1 MSPTE
6 AEQFALGVAYN
17 GATAEIGGKTA
28 YKWSNKLAAQNDAR
42 QRAFFD
48 YSFNK
53 QAEYSSPSAVRARNL
68 AAGINPYATSLSPS
82 AGNPT
87 GATASNGTPTIG
99 SSGQP
104 LPSGSLATAHSQSLL
119 NEAEASS
126 ISSRNLGRESYA
138 QQFAAELE
146 GLKLSNEGQM
156 FTNDMLSVDSQFR
169 DVFNNQRV
177 AINDATVN
185 NLTASAQQSL
195 SSAVKFYQ
203 EAASQPYLRA
213 RLSQEIEN
221 LVVQNALARATIAA
235 TNAETRVR
243 IREAALLWQE
253 TRNMESFGKELELRG
268 LIADYKQKW
277 VPGLARG
284 EAEQIGYGGRISKE
298 EWIRLSNT
306 NAIDFSDYGVAVN
319 YADRTTRA
327 IGNIFHVNVNAG
339 FSKHK
344 SSVESRRVGRFMRTS
359 SYDDSRGFTS
369 TQTMN
374 EVYR

>member
-6 AEQFALGVAYN
+6 AEQFALGIAYN

-53 QAEYSSPSAVRARNL
+53 QAEYSSPSAVRSRNL

-99 SSGQP
+99 ASGQP

-119 NEAEASS
+119 NEAED
-126 ISSRNLGRESYA
+126 SYA

-146 GLKLSNEGQM
+146 GLKLSNEGQS

-169 DVFNNQRV
+169 EVFNTQRV
-177 AINDATVN
+177 SVNEATVN
-185 NLTASAQQSL
+185 NLTASTQQSL
-195 SSAVKFYQ
+195 ASAVKFYQ

-213 RLSQEIEN
+213 RISQEIEN

-243 IREAALLWQE
+243 IQEAAHLWQE
-253 TRNMESFGKELELRG
+253 TRNLKAFGKELELRG
-268 LIADYKQKW
+268 LIADAKLRW
-277 VPGLARG
+277 VPDLARG
-284 EAEQIGYGGRISKE
+284 EAEQVGYAGRISKE

-306 NAIDFSDYGVAVN
+306 NAIDFSDYGIAVN
-319 YADRTTRA
+319 YAERTTHA
-327 IGNIFHVNVNAG
+327 VGNVLHVNVNAG
-339 FSKHK
+339 FNHSR
-344 SSVESRRVGRFMRTS
+344 SSIESRRTGRLFRTT
-359 SYDDSRGFTS
+359 SYDNSYGYS
-369 TQTMN
+369 ATQTVN
-374 EVYR
+374 DLYR